1 MTSYFR
7 DKYAGLPLDL
17 IVYEAHS
24 LQSGQIVCI
33 DDQNPY
39 FQMIRTTWGKKL
51 RQVFEDIE
59 DPQWEDGLTQHP
71 LRATSARYEP
81 MKKITHPGEKI
92 I

>member
-1 MTSYFR
+1 M
-7 DKYAGLPLDL
+7 GLPLDL
-17 IVYEAHS
+17 LVYEAGALRS
-24 LQSGQIVCI
+24 DQIVCI

-59 DPQWEDGLTQHP
+59 DPQWEDGQTQHP
-71 LRATSARYEP
+71 LRATSVRYEP
-81 MKKITHPGEKI
+81 MKKITHPSEKI